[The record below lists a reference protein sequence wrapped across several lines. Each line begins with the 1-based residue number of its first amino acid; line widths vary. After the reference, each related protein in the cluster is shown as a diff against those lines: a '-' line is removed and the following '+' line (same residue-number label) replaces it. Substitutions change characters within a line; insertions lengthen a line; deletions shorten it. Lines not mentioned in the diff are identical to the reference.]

1 MKRYVK
7 IICLIVCAILVL
19 PLVSCR
25 IQNNEDKF
33 DAIYSFTDAT
43 GFEVVLHKKPER
55 VAVLFSSYAQMW
67 KNAGGDIAITVGES
81 VERGFADEDV
91 ILVDSGAGKTINTE
105 LLLSSLPAFV
115 IGSSDIASHVEAARL
130 LKMSRIPV
138 ALFKVE
144 SFEDYLSVFKTLTDI
159 TENAKAYEEFAQE
172 AEKEVKSVV
181 ENINEKGKGKKI
193 LFMRAGSSP
202 SSTKAKGTNDH
213 FAAAMLKELGCV
225 NIADSA
231 PILLD
236 SLSMEVIIE
245 SDPEYIF
252 VSTMGNE
259 EAAIKNVNDIIK
271 SEAWQSLTAI
281 KENKLYFLPKEL
293 FQFKPNHLWGEAY
306 TYLSEIL
313 YDNKN

>member
-1 MKRYVK
+1 MKIFIK
-7 IICLIVCAILVL
+7 IICFLICSTLVL
-19 PLVSCR
+19 PLISCR
-25 IQNNEDKF
+25 TQNNKDKF
-33 DAIYSFTDAT
+33 EALYSFTDAT

-67 KNAGGDIAITVGES
+67 KNAGGSIDITVGES
-81 VERGFADEDV
+81 VERGFADEDA
-91 ILVDSGAGKTINTE
+91 ILVDNGAGKTINTE

-130 LKMSRIPV
+130 LKMSGIPV

-159 TENAKAYEEFAQE
+159 TGNTDAYEKYAQE
-172 AEKEVKSVV
+172 VEKEVKNVT
-181 ENINEKGKGKKI
+181 ENISEEEKGKKI

-202 SSTKAKGTNDH
+202 SSTKAKGTDDH

-231 PILLD
+231 PLLLD
-236 SLSMEVIIE
+236 GLSMEAIIE

-259 EAAIKNVNDIIK
+259 DAAIKNVNDIMKDK
-271 SEAWQSLTAI
+271 SWQSLTAI
-281 KENKLYFLPKEL
+281 KEEKLYFLPKEL
-293 FQFKPNHLWGEAY
+293 FQFKPNHLWGKAY

-313 YDNKN
+313 YENEN